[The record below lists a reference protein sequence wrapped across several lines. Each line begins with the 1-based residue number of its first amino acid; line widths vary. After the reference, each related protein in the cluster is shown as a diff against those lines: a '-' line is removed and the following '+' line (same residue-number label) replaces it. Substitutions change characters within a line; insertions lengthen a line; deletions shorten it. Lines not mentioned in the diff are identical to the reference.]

1 MIRSLIVAKAKNNVI
16 GANNDLIW
24 DLPKDM
30 KFFKDT
36 TNGHPI
42 IMGRRN
48 YDSIPPKWRP
58 LPNREN
64 CIVTRK
70 EGFQAEKCLVFGS
83 IEAALDNYND
93 KEGKLFVIGGGQIYK
108 YAIENDL
115 VDEMLITH
123 IDQDFEGDTFFPNFD
138 ESNWNIETI
147 MTSEIDEKNQYA
159 FEVKKYTRKR

>member
-24 DLPKDM
+24 DLPRDM
-30 KFFKDT
+30 KFFKDQ
-36 TNGHPI
+36 TNGHPV

-48 YDSIPPKWRP
+48 YDSIPPKYRP

-70 EGFQAEKCLVFGS
+70 ENFKAEGCLVFGS
-83 IEAALDNYND
+83 VEDALDHYKNTD
-93 KEGKLFVIGGGQIYK
+93 QKVFVIGGGQIYK

-115 VDEMLITH
+115 IDEMLITY
-123 IDQDFEGDTFFPNFD
+123 IDQEFDGDTFFPEFD
-138 ESNWNIETI
+138 ESNWNSEII
-147 MTSEIDEKNQYA
+147 MTSDIDEKNPYA
-159 FEVKKYTRKR
+159 FKVKKFTRK